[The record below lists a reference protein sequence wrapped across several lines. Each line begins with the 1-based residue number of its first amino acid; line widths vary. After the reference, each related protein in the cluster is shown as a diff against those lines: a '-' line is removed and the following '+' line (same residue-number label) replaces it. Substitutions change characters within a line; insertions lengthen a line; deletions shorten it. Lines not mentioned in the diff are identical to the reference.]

1 MREEIDLIAV
11 DDGVEVYLEDTGP
24 EDAPAIVVL
33 HGGPGGSSYALR
45 EGFGEYLE
53 DFRVLYLDQRGGG
66 RSPALPEEPQFFT
79 IDALVDDLFH
89 LREHLG
95 LETWTLLGHGFGG
108 LLALDYARRS
118 PQTTEQM
125 VLVNPWTNYPWL
137 ASQLYRASLGL
148 RGIAPHDVEVDD
160 PLRDG
165 ARSVHQVDDPLRDSG
180 SAAVHQVEVPQDGT
194 GLLQEAFAH
203 VEPKAAFD
211 KLMFPSQH
219 SRMEYEWMAEGSTV
233 VGADTP
239 GRMFVL
245 NGLWRLDYTP
255 FLLEVHAPTIVLL
268 GMLDASS
275 YPEAQTIADLTS
287 GHLEL
292 IEGAGH
298 YPWIDQPY
306 AFSEVLQN
314 ALQGAQ

>member
-11 DDGVEVYLEDTGP
+11 ADGVEVYLEDTGP
-24 EDAPAIVVL
+24 KDAPAIVVL
-33 HGGPGGSSYALR
+33 HGGPGGSCYTLR
-45 EGFGEYLE
+45 EGLGEYLD

-66 RSPALPEEPQFFT
+66 RSPELPEEPGLFT
-79 IDALVDDLFH
+79 VDALVDDLHH
-89 LREHLG
+89 LRDHLG
-95 LETWTLLGHGFGG
+95 LDTWTLLGHGFGA

-118 PQTTEQM
+118 PETTERL
-125 VLVNPWTNYPWL
+125 VLINPWTNFPWL

-148 RGIAPHDVEVDD
+148 RGIAENDVEIEL
-160 PLRDG
+160 P
-165 ARSVHQVDDPLRDSG
+165 
-180 SAAVHQVEVPQDGT
+180 EDGT
-194 GLLQEAFAH
+194 RLLEEAFAQ

-219 SRMEYEWMAEGSTV
+219 SRMEYEWVAEGSTV
-233 VGADTP
+233 IGADTP

-255 FLLEVHAPTIVLL
+255 FLLEVHTPLTVLV
-268 GMLDASS
+268 GSLDATS
-275 YPEAQTIADLTS
+275 YPEAQTIADLVG
-287 GHLEL
+287 GHLEV

-306 AFSEVLQN
+306 AFADALQN
-314 ALQGAQ
+314 ALEGLG

>member
-24 EDAPAIVVL
+24 KDAPAIVVL

-79 IDALVDDLFH
+79 IDALVEDLFH
-89 LREHLG
+89 LRDHLG
-95 LETWTLLGHGFGG
+95 LDTWTLLGHGFGG

-118 PQTTEQM
+118 PETTEQ
-125 VLVNPWTNYPWL
+125 VLLVNPWTNFPWL
-137 ASQLYRASLGL
+137 AGQLYRASLAL
-148 RGIAPHDVEVDD
+148 RGIAQHDVE
-160 PLRDG
+160 
-165 ARSVHQVDDPLRDSG
+165 
-180 SAAVHQVEVPQDGT
+180 VEVPQDGT

-255 FLLEVHAPTIVLL
+255 FLLEVHAPILVLL
-268 GMLDASS
+268 GTLDASS
-275 YPEAQTIADLTS
+275 YPEAQTIADLTG

-306 AFSEVLQN
+306 AFSEVFQN
-314 ALQGAQ
+314 GLRGAR

>member
-1 MREEIDLIAV
+1 MREEIDLIVV

-24 EDAPAIVVL
+24 KDAPAIVVL

-66 RSPALPEEPQFFT
+66 RSPALPEEPQLFT
-79 IDALVDDLFH
+79 IDALVEDLFH
-89 LREHLG
+89 LRDHLG
-95 LETWTLLGHGFGG
+95 LDTWTLLGHGFGG

-118 PQTTEQM
+118 PETTEQ
-125 VLVNPWTNYPWL
+125 VLLVNPWTNFPWL
-137 ASQLYRASLGL
+137 AGQLYRASLAL
-148 RGIAPHDVEVDD
+148 RGIAQHDVE
-160 PLRDG
+160 
-165 ARSVHQVDDPLRDSG
+165 
-180 SAAVHQVEVPQDGT
+180 VEVPQDGT

-255 FLLEVHAPTIVLL
+255 FLLEVHAPTMVLL
-268 GMLDASS
+268 GTLDASS
-275 YPEAQTIADLTS
+275 YPEAQTIADLTG

-306 AFSEVLQN
+306 AFSEVFQN
-314 ALQGAQ
+314 GFPGAR

>member
-1 MREEIDLIAV
+1 MREDIDLIAV

-24 EDAPAIVVL
+24 LDAPAIVVL
-33 HGGPGGSSYALR
+33 HGGPGGSSYVLR
-45 EGFGEYLE
+45 EGLEEYLE

-66 RSPALPEEPQFFT
+66 RSPALPEEPGLFT
-79 IDALVDDLFH
+79 IDALVGDLSH
-89 LREHLG
+89 LRDHLG
-95 LETWTLLGHGFGG
+95 LDTWILLGHGFGG
-108 LLALDYARRS
+108 LLALDYARRF
-118 PQTTEQM
+118 PEATER
-125 VLVNPWTNYPWL
+125 LILINPWTNFPWL

-148 RGIAPHDVEVDD
+148 RGIADRDIEVE
-160 PLRDG
+160 L
-165 ARSVHQVDDPLRDSG
+165 
-180 SAAVHQVEVPQDGT
+180 PQDGT
-194 GLLQEAFAH
+194 RLLQEAFAQ

-211 KLMFPSQH
+211 QLLFPSQH

-255 FLLEVHAPTIVLL
+255 FLLEVHCPTTVLL
-268 GMLDASS
+268 GSLDGSS
-275 YPEAQTIADLTS
+275 YPEAQTITDLVG

-292 IEGAGH
+292 IDGAGH

-306 AFSEVLQN
+306 AFSEAFRN
-314 ALQGAQ
+314 ALLSAS

>member
-45 EGFGEYLE
+45 EGLGEYLE
-53 DFRVLYLDQRGGG
+53 DYRVLYLDQRGGG
-66 RSPALPEEPQFFT
+66 HSPALPEEPRLFT
-79 IDALVDDLFH
+79 LDTLVADLSH
-89 LREHLG
+89 LRDHLG
-95 LETWTLLGHGFGG
+95 LDTWTLLGHGFGG
-108 LLALDYARRS
+108 LLALDYARRF
-118 PQTTEQM
+118 PQSTER
-125 VLVNPWTNYPWL
+125 VVVINPWINYPWL
-137 ASQLYRASLGL
+137 ASQLYRASLEL
-148 RGIAPHDVEVDD
+148 RGIAAQD
-160 PLRDG
+160 
-165 ARSVHQVDDPLRDSG
+165 
-180 SAAVHQVEVPQDGT
+180 VEVPQDGT
-194 GLLQEAFAH
+194 ALLQEAFAH

-211 KLMFPSQH
+211 KLLFPSLH

-255 FLLEVHAPTIVLL
+255 FLLEVHVPTMVLL
-268 GMLDASS
+268 GTLDASS
-275 YPEAQTIADLTS
+275 YPEAQTIVDLT
-287 GHLEL
+287 GGELEL

-306 AFSEVLQN
+306 AFGEALQN
-314 ALQGAQ
+314 ALPDTL

>member
-11 DDGVEVYLEDTGP
+11 DDGVEIYLEDTGP

-66 RSPALPEEPQFFT
+66 RSPALPEEPQLFT
-79 IDALVDDLFH
+79 IDALVEDLFH
-89 LREHLG
+89 LRDHLG
-95 LETWTLLGHGFGG
+95 LDTWTLLGHGFGG

-118 PQTTEQM
+118 PETTEQ
-125 VLVNPWTNYPWL
+125 VLLVNPWTNFPWL
-137 ASQLYRASLGL
+137 AGQLYRASLAL
-148 RGIAPHDVEVDD
+148 RGIAQHDVE
-160 PLRDG
+160 
-165 ARSVHQVDDPLRDSG
+165 
-180 SAAVHQVEVPQDGT
+180 VEVPQDGT
-194 GLLQEAFAH
+194 GLLQEALAY

-255 FLLEVHAPTIVLL
+255 FLLEVHAPTMVLL
-268 GMLDASS
+268 GTLDASS
-275 YPEAQTIADLTS
+275 YPEAQTIADLTG

-306 AFSEVLQN
+306 AFSEVFQN
-314 ALQGAQ
+314 GLLGAR

>member
-11 DDGVEVYLEDTGP
+11 NEGVEVYLEDTGP

-66 RSPALPEEPQFFT
+66 RSPALPKVPQLFT
-79 IDALVDDLFH
+79 IDALVDDLLH
-89 LREHLG
+89 LRDHLG
-95 LETWTLLGHGFGG
+95 LDTWTLLGHGFGG

-118 PQTTEQM
+118 PQTTEQL
-125 VLVNPWTNYPWL
+125 VVVNPWTNYPWL

-148 RGIAPHDVEVDD
+148 RGIAEQDVE
-160 PLRDG
+160 
-165 ARSVHQVDDPLRDSG
+165 
-180 SAAVHQVEVPQDGT
+180 VEVPQDGT

-239 GRMFVL
+239 GQMFVL

-255 FLLEVHAPTIVLL
+255 FLLEVHAPITVLL
-268 GMLDASS
+268 GSLDASS
-275 YPEAQTIADLTS
+275 YPEAQTIADLT
-287 GHLEL
+287 GGYLEL

-314 ALQGAQ
+314 ALQHT

>member
-24 EDAPAIVVL
+24 LDAPAIVVL

-45 EGFGEYLE
+45 EGLEEYLE

-66 RSPALPEEPQFFT
+66 RSPALPEEPGLFT
-79 IDALVDDLFH
+79 LDALVGDLAH
-89 LREHLG
+89 LRDHLG
-95 LETWTLLGHGFGG
+95 LDTWVLLGHGFGG
-108 LLALDYARRS
+108 LLALEYARRF
-118 PQTTEQM
+118 PEATEQ
-125 VLVNPWTNYPWL
+125 LLLINPWTNFPWL
-137 ASQLYRASLGL
+137 ATQLYRASLGL
-148 RGIAPHDVEVDD
+148 RGIADQDVEVEL
-160 PLRDG
+160 PADG
-165 ARSVHQVDDPLRDSG
+165 AR
-180 SAAVHQVEVPQDGT
+180 
-194 GLLQEAFAH
+194 LLQEAFAH

-211 KLMFPSQH
+211 KLMFPSLH

-255 FLLEVHAPTIVLL
+255 FLLEVHVPSTVLL
-268 GMLDASS
+268 GSLDASS
-275 YPEAQTIADLTS
+275 YPEAQTITDLVG

-298 YPWIDQPY
+298 YPWIDQPH
-306 AFSEVLQN
+306 AFAEGFQN
-314 ALQGAQ
+314 ALHNAP